1 MNEPKPQRSRPA
13 EWFRHRFPRTSAFL
27 VRQSAPDAYPGL
39 PQIVGLL
46 VGLVALGI
54 FGIMAES
61 FKHHWPLE
69 QLDQRLAADFA
80 DNANAGPT
88 VANFFGVLTQMG
100 GVPANIVLAVGIGLV
115 LLVRG
120 RRQLAIAA
128 MLTAL
133 AGGLLLLSLK
143 EAFQRDR
150 PGSPGEWVTER
161 NYSFPSGHSMGSV
174 IGYGLLAYLLL
185 LPMVQRRQARAA
197 IIAGLCTLVVLIGF
211 SRVYLR
217 AHYVSDVVAGFA
229 VGTVCLAL
237 FIVIHETT
245 RRPRRRLAPATG
257 AGPPAGDGA
266 QTSSPLPVSGEK
278 TL

>member
-1 MNEPKPQRSRPA
+1 MSKPNPQRSRPA
-13 EWFRHRFPRTSAFL
+13 EWFRHRFPRTSEFL
-27 VRQSAPDAYPGL
+27 ARQSAPDAYPAL
-39 PQIVGLL
+39 PLIVGVL
-46 VGLVALGI
+46 VGLVGLGI
-54 FGIMAES
+54 FGGMAES
-61 FKHHWPLE
+61 FKNHWALE

-80 DNANAGPT
+80 DSASKEPT

-120 RRQLAIAA
+120 RRRLALAA

-150 PGSPGEWVTER
+150 PGSPDEWVTER

-197 IIAGLCTLVVLIGF
+197 IMGGLGTLVVLIGF
-211 SRVYLR
+211 SRIYLR
-217 AHYVSDVVAGFA
+217 AHYLSDVVAGFA
-229 VGTVCLAL
+229 VGTVCLAC
-237 FIVIHETT
+237 FIVIHEIAG
-245 RRPRRRLAPATG
+245 RPRRRPTPATEAGSPAG
-257 AGPPAGDGA
+257 AGAR
-266 QTSSPLPVSGEK
+266 TSSPQPALREK